1 MVQDRFRRRHLI
13 FWRVSAALVIVQLAT
28 GLLAIGLSAYLA
40 SDRSADLAEN
50 SLRVRI
56 DALAEE
62 IERAGAFSSEGLKD
76 LAPTLLSNLSLRF
89 PDPIIVAD
97 TSGVVLHTIYPI
109 SEAFS
114 GDVADSSMVPVL
126 PPTYARSIGS
136 GEISIDR
143 KSELVK
149 GGFAVSPLYDA
160 SGLLIGGYI
169 IQPIER
175 SISRELAPTREA
187 FQTALFTVILVSILL
202 AVALAAVFSWWM
214 VRPLK
219 RMTARVFEIGSGNY
233 EARVQIKGSDEIA
246 QLGATI
252 NQMAAQVAESVE
264 ALQTTDR
271 MRRELVANV
280 GHDLRTPL
288 AALRGHIEEAL
299 RFHGENRTDES
310 QNALNAAQRQAAYLN
325 KMVDDLFE
333 LSQLENPSPQ
343 LRSEPVLIAELLH
356 EVARSHVGQ
365 LSNKAI
371 VLVTDIP
378 STLPV
383 VQADGVR
390 LKRLLD
396 NLLSNAKRHTDAG
409 GRISLLARYEDNQ
422 LIIEV
427 SDSGE
432 GMDAESLSYIFD
444 RYYRGEASR
453 TRDEHGTGLGLA
465 ISRAI
470 AELHGGSLEAE
481 STPGVGTSMRLTLP
495 VVDPDALT

>member
-1 MVQDRFRRRHLI
+1 MVQDRFHRRHLV
-13 FWRVSAALVIVQLAT
+13 FWRVSAALVIAQLAT
-28 GLLAIGLSAYLA
+28 GLLAIGLSSYLA

-62 IERAGAFSSEGLKD
+62 IERAGVSSGEGLIN
-76 LAPTLLSNLSLRF
+76 LTPTLLSNLSLRF

-97 TSGVVLHTIYPI
+97 TSGVVLHTIYPV

-114 GDVADSSMVPVL
+114 GEVADSSILPVL
-126 PPTYARSIGS
+126 PPSYARSIGT
-136 GEISIDR
+136 GKIAIDR
-143 KSELVK
+143 SSDLVS
-149 GGFAVSPLYDA
+149 GGSAVSPLYDA
-160 SGLLIGGYI
+160 SGLLVGGYA
-169 IQPIER
+169 IQPIVR
-175 SISRELAPTREA
+175 TLSRELAPTREA
-187 FQTALFTVILVSILL
+187 FQTAMFTVILVSLLL
-202 AVALAAVFSWWM
+202 AVMLATAFSWWM

-219 RMTARVFEIGSGNY
+219 KMTARVFEIGAGNY
-233 EARVQIKGSDEIA
+233 DVRVEIKGSDEIA
-246 QLGATI
+246 QLGETI
-252 NQMAAQVAESVE
+252 NQMAARVAESVD

-299 RFHGENRTDES
+299 RFHDENRTVES
-310 QNALNAAQRQAAYLN
+310 QSALDAAQRQAAYLN

-333 LSQLENPSPQ
+333 LSQLENPSPR
-343 LRSEPVLIAELLH
+343 LHREPVPIAELLND
-356 EVARSHVGQ
+356 VARNHVGQ
-365 LSNKAI
+365 LKDQAI
-371 VLVTDIP
+371 DFVTDIP

-383 VQADGVR
+383 VEADGVR

-396 NLLSNAKRHTDAG
+396 NLLSNAKRHTDRG
-409 GRISLLARYEDNQ
+409 GKISLDARTENNL

-432 GMDAESLSYIFD
+432 GMDAESLSHIFD
-444 RYYRGEASR
+444 RYYRGKASR

-465 ISRAI
+465 ISRAV
-470 AELHGGSLEAE
+470 AELHGGSLEAS
-481 STPGVGTSMRLTLP
+481 STPGVGTCMKLILP
-495 VVDPDALT
+495 VADLE